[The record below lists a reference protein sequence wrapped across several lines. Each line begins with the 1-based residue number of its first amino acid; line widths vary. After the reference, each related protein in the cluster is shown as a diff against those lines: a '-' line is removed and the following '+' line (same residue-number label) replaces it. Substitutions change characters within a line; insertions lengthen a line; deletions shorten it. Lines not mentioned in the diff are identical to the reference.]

1 MSLIYNKKFI
11 DNKLTT
17 LTGYTQVS
25 LTKVN
30 LLNKLAKVL
39 VDNDIGFTEELQDAM
54 NSSSDSIE
62 AVISE
67 NAYTVLDVN
76 DVNIDSLITIHYT
89 DRGDGNPCETL
100 MALLDKE
107 AKTYALFTIQ
117 GYYSSWDGNSY
128 ESVNPVKLQI
138 AEYYETVK

>member
-11 DNKLTT
+11 DDKLAT

-25 LTKVN
+25 LTKVD

-39 VDNDIGFTEELQDAM
+39 VDNGIDFATDLQDAM

-67 NAYTVLDVN
+67 NAYTVLDVE
-76 DVNIDSLITIHYT
+76 IDSLFTIDYT
-89 DRGDGNPCETL
+89 DSGDGNPCETL
-100 MALLDKE
+100 VALLDKE
-107 AKTYALFTIQ
+107 AKTYTLFAIQ
-117 GYYSSWDGNSY
+117 GEYSSWDSSSY
-128 ESVNPVKLQI
+128 ESVNPVKLQTV
-138 AEYYETVK
+138 EYYETV

>member
-11 DNKLTT
+11 DDKLAT
-17 LTGYTQVS
+17 LAGYTQVS
-25 LTKVN
+25 LTKVD

-39 VDNDIGFTEELQDAM
+39 VDNDIEFTEELEDAM

-67 NAYTVLDVN
+67 NAYTVLDVE
-76 DVNIDSLITIHYT
+76 IDSLFTIDYT
-89 DRGDGNPCETL
+89 DAGDGNPCETL

-107 AKTYALFTIQ
+107 AKTYALFAIQ
-117 GYYSSWDGNSY
+117 GYYSSWDSNSY
-128 ESVNPVKLQI
+128 KSVNPVKLQTV
-138 AEYYETVK
+138 EYYETVE

>member
-11 DNKLTT
+11 EDKLAT
-17 LTGYTQVS
+17 LAGYTQVS
-25 LTKVN
+25 LTKVD

-39 VDNDIGFTEELQDAM
+39 VDNDIEFTEELEDAM
-54 NSSSDSIE
+54 NSSSDNIE

-67 NAYTVLDVN
+67 NAYTVLDVE
-76 DVNIDSLITIHYT
+76 IDSLFTIDYT
-89 DRGDGNPCETL
+89 DAGDGNPCETL

-107 AKTYALFTIQ
+107 SKTYSLFAIQ
-117 GYYSSWDGNSY
+117 GYYSSWDSNSY

-138 AEYYETVK
+138 AEYYETVE